1 MEQNFVESIHPNEKL
16 MEVDIEKEVRTAFLD
31 YSMSVIVS
39 RALPDV
45 RDGLKPVHRRIIY
58 TMNDAGNT
66 SDKPYRKCA
75 YTVGEVLGKFH
86 PHGDAS
92 VYDAMV
98 RLAQDF
104 SLRYPMV
111 DGHGNFGSVDGDPP
125 AAYRYTEARLAKIAN
140 EMLADINKNTV
151 DFGTN
156 YDDRLKE
163 PVVLPSRFPNLLVNG
178 SIGIAVG
185 MATNIPPH
193 NLCEVIDAIDL
204 LIDDPDADLE
214 SIMSCI
220 KGPDFPTGG
229 IIMGYSGIRS
239 AYYTGRGKITLR
251 GRAEI
256 VEEKTHTRI
265 VITEI
270 PYMVNKTRLLESI
283 GELMRD
289 KRIEGISTLR
299 DESDRTGMKIVIE
312 LKRDANANVVL
323 NKLYS
328 YTQLQDTVGVI
339 MLALVN
345 GEPKILPLKDMLT
358 NYLEFQSEV
367 IERRTRFDLERARN
381 RAHLL
386 QGFMLAI
393 DNIDEVVA
401 ILRSSKSVPE
411 GKERLMERFKEADLS
426 SLLTRAMDEKYKNI
440 MFEHEVGLSDAQAD
454 AIVQMRLAQLTG
466 LEKEKIEEEL
476 SDIMGKIGGYMEI
489 LSDKAKVY
497 EVIRTE
503 LDAIK
508 KKYGDERRTTIEQV
522 SGEVDI
528 EDLIPVTE
536 CVLTY
541 TNLGYM
547 KRQPMEIYNLQR
559 RGGKGVS
566 GIKQREEDF
575 IQDVFISSSHDN
587 LLFVT
592 DKGNMYK
599 LKCYEVPEGSRQSR
613 GTNVVNL
620 IQLEENEKIAAL
632 IKTADFADNKVFV
645 CVTKQ
650 GKIKRTPLSAFRNV
664 RKKGLRAISLA
675 EGDEIAAAYITEGDS
690 GVLVATHDGR
700 ALCFMEDTIRLMGRA
715 AAGVRAIRLRDGD
728 YVVGATKIYSDD
740 MTILTVTDKG
750 YGRRTSLYKLG
761 KDGNRKLD
769 ENGNPIFNYP
779 RKSRGTLGVLNYRAD
794 DVRGHVCGIRALGA
808 DDDVILISSDG
819 VIIRIRANDINLLN
833 RPANG
838 VRVMK
843 LTDGS
848 SVVSFTRTEHDENEK
863 TEEVEKPTEEDMIDT
878 DDADDTDDT
887 AEPDDSEDTGEEAD
901 ENAEENEEEGD
912 DKS

>member
-1 MEQNFVESIHPNEKL
+1 MEHNYVESIHPNEKL
-16 MEVDIEKEVRTAFLD
+16 MEIDIEKEVRTAFLD

-75 YTVGEVLGKFH
+75 YTVGEVLGKYH

-140 EMLADINKNTV
+140 EMLADINKDTV

-156 YDDRLKE
+156 YDDKLKE
-163 PVVLPSRFPNLLVNG
+163 PTVLPSRFPNLLVNG

-204 LIDDPDADLE
+204 LIDNPDAGID

-265 VITEI
+265 VVTEI

-289 KRIEGISTLR
+289 KRIDGIATLR
-299 DESDRTGMKIVIE
+299 DESDRNGMKIVME

-345 GEPKILPLKDMLT
+345 GEPKVLPLKDMLT
-358 NYLEFQSEV
+358 SYLDFQVEV

-393 DNIDEVVA
+393 DNIDEVIA

-426 SLLTRAMDEKYKNI
+426 QLLTRAMDEKYKGI
-440 MFEHEVGLSDAQAD
+440 VFEHEIGLSEAQAD

-476 SDIMGKIGGYMEI
+476 CDIMGKIGGYMEI
-489 LSDKAKVY
+489 LSDKSKVY
-497 EVIRTE
+497 AVIREE

-508 KKYGDERRTTIEQV
+508 KKYGDERRTSIEQV

-528 EDLIPVTE
+528 EDLIPVEE

-541 TNLGYM
+541 TNLGYL
-547 KRQPMEIYNLQR
+547 KRQPMEVYNLQR

-566 GIKQREEDF
+566 GIKQRDEDF
-575 IQDVFISSSHDN
+575 IENVFISSSHDN

-592 DKGNMYK
+592 NKGNMMK
-599 LKCYEVPEGSRQSR
+599 VRCFEVPEGSRQSR

-620 IQLEENEKIAAL
+620 LQLEENEKVAAL
-632 IKTADFADNKVFV
+632 IKTADFAENKVFI
-645 CVTKQ
+645 CITKQ

-664 RKKGLRAISLA
+664 RKKGLRAINLA
-675 EGDEIAAAYITEGDS
+675 EDDEIAAAYITEGDS
-690 GVLVATHDGR
+690 GVLIATHDGR
-700 ALCFMEDTIRLMGRA
+700 ALCFMEHTIRLMGRTA
-715 AAGVRAIRLRDGD
+715 SGVRAIKLREGD
-728 YVVGATKIYSDD
+728 YVVGATKIYNED

-750 YGRRTSLYKLG
+750 YGRRTALFKLD
-761 KDGNRKLD
+761 KDGNRRVNEKG
-769 ENGNPIFNYP
+769 EFEYNYP
-779 RKSRGTLGVLNYRAD
+779 VKNRGGMGITNYKVSD
-794 DVRGHVCGIRALGA
+794 EKGHVCGIRALGP

-843 LTDGS
+843 LTEGN
-848 SVVSFTRTEHDENEK
+848 SVVSFTRTEHDDNEK
-863 TEEVEKPTEEDMIDT
+863 TEEIEKPAEEDMIDT
-878 DDADDTDDT
+878 DDPDDADDTED
-887 AEPDDSEDTGEEAD
+887 AEDTEDIEDAEDAEDPGEAD
-901 ENAEENEEEGD
+901 ED
-912 DKS
+912 DGE

>member
-1 MEQNFVESIHPNEKL
+1 
-16 MEVDIEKEVRTAFLD
+16 
-31 YSMSVIVS
+31 IV
-39 RALPDV
+39 
-45 RDGLKPVHRRIIY
+45 G
-58 TMNDAGNT
+58 T
-66 SDKPYRKCA
+66 
-75 YTVGEVLGKFH
+75 VLGEYH

-92 VYDAMV
+92 VYMALV
-98 RLAQDF
+98 RLAQSF
-104 SLRYPMV
+104 SMRYPLV
-111 DGHGNFGSVDGDPP
+111 DGHGNFGTVDGDPP

-140 EMLADINKNTV
+140 EMLADINKDTV

-156 YDDRLKE
+156 YDDKLKE
-163 PVVLPSRFPNLLVNG
+163 PKVLPSRFPNLLVNG

-204 LIDDPDADLE
+204 LIDNPDAGIE

-289 KRIEGISTLR
+289 KRIDGISTLR
-299 DESDRTGMKIVIE
+299 DESDRTGMKIVLE
-312 LKRDANANVVL
+312 LRRDANANVVL

-345 GEPKILPLKDMLT
+345 GEPKVLPLKDMLT
-358 NYLEFQSEV
+358 HYLDFQAEV
-367 IERRTRFDLERARN
+367 IERRTRYDLEKARS

-393 DNIDEVVA
+393 DNIDEVIA
-401 ILRSSKSVPE
+401 ILRSSKTVQE

-426 SLLTRAMDEKYKNI
+426 QLLTRAMDEQYRNI
-440 MFEHEVGLSDAQAD
+440 VFEHEIGLSEAQAD

-476 SDIMGKIGGYMEI
+476 ADIMDKIGGFTEI
-489 LSDKAKVY
+489 LSDKAKIY
-497 EVIRTE
+497 GVIRDE
-503 LDAIK
+503 LAVIR
-508 KKYGDERRTTIEQV
+508 KKYGDERRTSIEQV

-528 EDLIPVTE
+528 EDLIPVEE

-541 TNLGYM
+541 TNLGYL
-547 KRQPMEIYNLQR
+547 KRQPVEVYNLQR

-575 IQDVFISSSHDN
+575 VENVFISSSHDN

-599 LKCYEVPEGSRQSR
+599 LKCFEVPEGSRQSR

-620 IQLEENEKIAAL
+620 LQLEEGEKVAA
-632 IKTADFADNKVFV
+632 IMKTSDFAENKFFI
-645 CVTKQ
+645 CVTKF
-650 GKIKRTPLSAFRNV
+650 GKIKRTPLSAFRNI
-664 RKKGLRAISLA
+664 RKKGLRAINLA
-675 EGDEIAAAYITEGDS
+675 EGDEIAAAHITEGDS
-690 GVLVATHDGR
+690 SVLIATHNGY
-700 ALCFMEDTIRLMGRA
+700 ALRFMELKDENGKGGITTQSRTA
-715 AAGVRAIRLRDGD
+715 SGVRAIKLREGD
-728 YVVGATKIYSDD
+728 YVVGATKIYNED

-750 YGRRTSLYKLG
+750 YGRRSSLFQLD
-761 KDGNRKLD
+761 KDGNKKLD
-769 ENGNPIFNYP
+769 TNGKPQYNYP
-779 RKSRGTLGVLNYRAD
+779 IKSRRTLGVLNYRVND
-794 DVRGHVCGIRALGA
+794 IKGHVCGIRALGT

-819 VIIRIRANDINLLN
+819 IIIRIRANDINLLN

-838 VRVMK
+838 VRIMK
-843 LTDGS
+843 LSDENT
-848 SVVSFTRTEHDENEK
+848 VVSFTRTEHDDNEQ
-863 TEEVEKPTEEDMIDT
+863 TVEVEKPTEEDMLETEDEEELEA
-878 DDADDTDDT
+878 DADELVDD
-887 AEPDDSEDTGEEAD
+887 EDAI
-901 ENAEENEEEGD
+901 EEESSGD
-912 DKS
+912 DEEE